1 MATKPLILE
10 ISSVLFLLSQNRVEL
25 VLKQDQI
32 PLLLGDEVALFLQ
45 AMNYSI
51 PASIQVM
58 GLSGDE
64 IKEAIS
70 LWREYPQ
77 ISWANVQ
84 AFLLAKN
91 LNCPLLIEGR
101 LIQACCQR
109 LGLLSY
115 EIAEFMSA
123 MQVP

>member
-25 VLKQDQI
+25 VLKQNQM

-64 IKEAIS
+64 VKEAIS

-77 ISWANVQ
+77 VSWANVQ

-91 LNCPLLIEGR
+91 LRCPLLIEGR
-101 LIQACCQR
+101 LLQACCQD

-123 MQVP
+123 LQVP